1 MRRVGIKDVAR
12 LAGVSVGTVS
22 HVLNRPEVVA
32 ATTRQ
37 RVEQA
42 IGELGFVRN
51 SAAGTLRAGRSKVLG
66 LVVMDV
72 TNPFYT
78 DIARGAEDVAQV
90 NGYVVIL
97 GNSDESDDKESNYLR
112 VLQEQQVAGVLITP
126 VHDDSTRLRQL
137 RDVGTSVVLVDRPAQ
152 GVDQCSV
159 AVDNVAGGRL
169 AAEHL
174 LGLGHDE
181 ITFVT
186 GPAAIRQC
194 ADRRAGVKAAL
205 RAAGI
210 PAATGLRE
218 FVVPAMNTASGR
230 AAGEK
235 LVQGKRRPRAIF
247 CANDLLAVGVLHV
260 LLRAGVRVPE
270 DVMIVGYDDITS
282 AESAA
287 IPLTTVRQPT
297 YQMGHMAAELMIAE
311 CEQPQH
317 HAHQQILFQPT
328 LVVRST
334 TKASPPR

>member
-32 ATTRQ
+32 TATRQ
-37 RVEQA
+37 RVEEA

-78 DIARGAEDVAQV
+78 DIARGAEDAAQV

-126 VHDDSTRLRQL
+126 VHDDSSRLRQL

-152 GVDQCSV
+152 GTDHCSV

-186 GPAAIRQC
+186 GPTAIRQC
-194 ADRRAGVKAAL
+194 ADRRTGVKAAL

-210 PAATGLRE
+210 PTATGLRE

-235 LVQGKRRPRAIF
+235 LLQGKRKPRAIF
-247 CANDLLAVGVLHV
+247 CANDLLAAGVLHV
-260 LLRAGVRVPE
+260 LLRAGIRVPE
-270 DVMIVGYDDITS
+270 DVMVVGYDDIAA

-287 IPLTTVRQPT
+287 VPLTTVRQPT
-297 YQMGHMAAELMIAE
+297 YQLGRMAAELMIAE
-311 CEQPQH
+311 CEQPQD

-328 LVVRST
+328 LVVRNT
-334 TKASPPR
+334 TEASPPK

>member
-1 MRRVGIKDVAR
+1 MRRVGIKDVAA

-32 ATTRQ
+32 DATRL

-42 IGELGFVRN
+42 IDELGFVRN
-51 SAAGTLRAGRSKVLG
+51 GAAGTLRAGRSQVLG

-72 TNPFYT
+72 TNPFFT
-78 DIARGAEDVAQV
+78 DIARGAEDVANG

-97 GNSDESDDKESNYLR
+97 GNSDESDDKERNYLR

-137 RDVGTSVVLVDRPAQ
+137 RDVGTSVVLVDRAAL
-152 GVDQCSV
+152 GADQCSV
-159 AVDNVAGGRL
+159 SVDNVAGGRL

-174 LGLGHDE
+174 LGLGHEE

-186 GPAAIRQC
+186 GPSAIRQC

-205 RAAGI
+205 RNAGI
-210 PAATGLRE
+210 ALGAGLQE
-218 FVVPAMNTASGR
+218 LVVPAMNVVSGR

-235 LVQGKRRPRAIF
+235 LLQGKRKPRAVF
-247 CANDLLAVGVLHV
+247 CANDLLAVGVLHS

-270 DVMIVGYDDITS
+270 DVMVVGYDDIYA

-287 IPLTTVRQPT
+287 VPLTTIRQPT
-297 YQMGHMAAELMIAE
+297 YQMGRMAAELMISE
-311 CEQPQH
+311 CEQPDL

-328 LVVRST
+328 LVARNST
-334 TKASPPR
+334 GRPV

>member
-1 MRRVGIKDVAR
+1 MRRVGIKDVAA

-32 ATTRQ
+32 DATRQ

-42 IGELGFVRN
+42 IAELGFVRN
-51 SAAGTLRAGRSKVLG
+51 SAAGTLRAGRSQVLG
-66 LVVMDV
+66 RVVMDV
-72 TNPFYT
+72 TNPFFT
-78 DIARGAEDVAQV
+78 DIARGAEDVANS

-97 GNSDESDDKESNYLR
+97 GNSDESDDKERNYLR

-137 RDVGTSVVLVDRPAQ
+137 RDVGTSVVLVDRAAL
-152 GVDQCSV
+152 GTDQCSV
-159 AVDNVAGGRL
+159 SVDNVAGGRL

-174 LGLGHDE
+174 LGLGHEE

-210 PAATGLRE
+210 ALGPGLQE
-218 FVVPAMNTASGR
+218 LVVPAMNVASGR

-235 LVQGKRRPRAIF
+235 LLQGKRKPRAVF
-247 CANDLLAVGVLHV
+247 CANDLLAVGVMHV
-260 LLRAGVRVPE
+260 LLRAGLRVPD
-270 DVMIVGYDDITS
+270 DVMVVGYDDIYA

-287 IPLTTVRQPT
+287 VPLTTVRQPT
-297 YQMGHMAAELMIAE
+297 YQMGRMAAELMISE
-311 CEQPQH
+311 CEQPDL
-317 HAHQQILFQPT
+317 HAHQQIQFQPT
-328 LVVRST
+328 LVPRNST
-334 TKASPPR
+334 QRPV